1 MPSVQQQKAGVVAN
15 SVAPVLVA
23 KMAIDLLRPELL
35 ELDAIHGVAHVV
47 VAQLGPAELD
57 P

>member
-15 SVAPVLVA
+15 RVAPVLIA
-23 KMAIDLLRPELL
+23 KMAVGLLRPELL
-35 ELDAIHGVAHVV
+35 ELDAAV